1 MYKVPLPEL
10 KQKIL
15 ASGKLNSEELEQKI
29 KQKINE
35 LSGLISEGGAV
46 HIIANELGIELI
58 SQNNERLKIKE
69 VYSGMKNVSVL
80 GKIVRKF
87 DTREFQK
94 GEGKGKVCS
103 LQLGDESGTVRVV
116 FWNEQ
121 VDLLQNVNEE
131 DIVLVKNGYVRD
143 NKGNKEI
150 HLGDRGSIEI
160 NPEGENVGIVRNGN
174 SYERKQISNLAGGEA
189 GVEILGTIVQVFDPR
204 YFNVDPETGKRV
216 QEGGEVSYVM
226 NAVIDDG
233 TGNLRCV
240 FWKNQTNHFLGKTEE
255 NITGF
260 KENLGAFEG
269 IKNDLL
275 GEQFKLKGKVVRN
288 EMFDRLEFSVQIVE
302 KANPEE
308 EMKIVGKS
316 S

>member
-35 LSGLISEGGAV
+35 LSGLISEGGAA
-46 HIIANELGIELI
+46 HIIANELGVDLI
-58 SQNNERLKIKE
+58 PKGSERLKIKE

-80 GKIVRKF
+80 GKVVRKF
-87 DTREFQK
+87 EAREFQK

-103 LQLGDESGTVRVV
+103 LLLGDESGSVRVV
-116 FWNEQ
+116 FWNDQ
-121 VDLLQNVNEE
+121 VDQLQDVNEE
-131 DIVLVKNGYVRD
+131 DILLVKSAYVRD

-150 HLGDRGSIEI
+150 HLGDRGSIDI
-160 NPEGENVGIVRNGN
+160 NPEGETVGTVRSGN
-174 SYERKQISNLAGGEA
+174 TYERKQINGLSGGET
-189 GVEILGTIVQVFDPR
+189 GVEIVGTVVQVFDPR
-204 YFNVDPETGKRV
+204 YFNVDSETGKRV

-240 FWKNQTNHFLGKTEE
+240 FWKNQTNHLLGKTEE
-255 NITGF
+255 NVVGF
-260 KENLGAFEG
+260 KENLGAFEEL
-269 IKNDLL
+269 KTDLL

-308 EMKIVGKS
+308 EMKVVEKN
-316 S
+316 